1 VWLHVHT
8 SDCSYRAV
16 PACRRVD
23 PNCAAVFTSWRYIA
37 EWRLDAATRAPAF
50 TPINSCSLVR
60 YDDKSV
66 ACDNLASRR
75 NVTTTRTETV
85 IDKPVYSFAAL
96 QAPTFSVQWE
106 QLHPE
111 KLAKRVR
118 RTKRTIAS
126 SGDFSC
132 HCSEF
137 ST

>member
-1 VWLHVHT
+1 MRLAAAGCGYTCTRLIAVI
-8 SDCSYRAV
+8 V
-16 PACRRVD
+16 PAPARRRAD
-23 PNCAAVFTSWRYIA
+23 PTTIRRAAVITWSRCIA

-106 QLHPE
+106 QLYPE

-118 RTKRTIAS
+118 RTKKNS
-126 SGDFSC
+126 LQW
-132 HCSEF
+132 
-137 ST
+137 